1 MKLIFGREPAA
12 IVEMFVAVCLGIV
25 VILHP
30 SDVVTA
36 AANAAVVAIGGL
48 VTAALVRSEGT
59 LAALVGA
66 IKAVFALLVVLG
78 MHLDPTLETG
88 IIMIVSALATAFVRQ
103 NVVAQVPA
111 ALPPSPGRL
120 TIN

>member
-1 MKLIFGREPAA
+1 MRAMFGREPAA
-12 IVEMFVAVCLGIV
+12 VVEMFVAMALGVV

-36 AANAAVVAIGGL
+36 AANAAVVAVGGL
-48 VTAALVRSEGT
+48 VTAALVKSEGT

-88 IIMIVSALATAFVRQ
+88 IVMIVSALATAFVRQ
-103 NVVAQVPA
+103 NVVAPVPA
-111 ALPPSPGRL
+111 NRDFHL
-120 TIN
+120 TTD